1 MVEGG
6 RGEETSTAVIP
17 GAGLRKVFK
26 FSLSRTPGESYRDRE
41 EGGERVE
48 EGVWSRDE
56 GGRRREER
64 VGRRDVVCW

>member
-1 MVEGG
+1 M
-6 RGEETSTAVIP
+6 
-17 GAGLRKVFK
+17 
-26 FSLSRTPGESYRDRE
+26 SRTPGESYTDRE

-64 VGRRDVVCW
+64 VGRRDVVRW